1 MILYVFSNTF
11 LSKVILKSYPQEKS
25 FIIPFSHVF
34 ENNLSILYLSVYD
47 VQKFISVQ
55 NRISF
60 RHKKFV
66 NRKNKFDVLK
76 VFYSISRLNLCL
88 IQKV

>member
-1 MILYVFSNTF
+1 MHFEIDTICIFKYF

-34 ENNLSILYLSVYD
+34 ESNLSILYLSVYD
-47 VQKFISVQ
+47 VQKFISVN

-66 NRKNKFDVLK
+66 NCKNKFDVLK
-76 VFYSISRLNLCL
+76 VFNIST
-88 IQKV
+88 